1 MNKITEKY
9 KKFLFRWLD
18 AIFDDDKFNKDF
30 LIEKNYLIILS
41 DSEYIITVNLLKG
54 RINVT
59 AGLFHKMHSF
69 FGVSYGDLSDLF
81 REYLSEKLDFDFS
94 RYPVGP
100 N

>member
-41 DSEYIITVNLLKG
+41 DSEYII
-54 RINVT
+54 
-59 AGLFHKMHSF
+59 
-69 FGVSYGDLSDLF
+69 
-81 REYLSEKLDFDFS
+81 
-94 RYPVGP
+94 
-100 N
+100 